1 MQEWFEDEAFWEKL
15 YPFMFP
21 KQKFNGVEQE
31 IGSVLDL
38 ADLQKG
44 DVLDLACGPGR
55 HATALA
61 KRGFRVTGVDLS
73 PFLLRQAKDLAR
85 KESVSIEWV
94 HEDMRSFL
102 RPETFD
108 LAISMFT
115 SFGYFDDRR
124 DDVRVLRNVYR
135 SLREGAAF
143 IMEMLG
149 KECLASGFEPTGSNE
164 LADGR
169 ILVQRREVADAWSRI
184 KNEWIVIEDGTATK
198 FQFEISIYSGQEL
211 KDRLYEVGFR
221 EVMVFGSLDRS
232 EYGPNARRLVAV
244 ARK

>member
-124 DDVRVLRNVYR
+124 DDFAAWICPLR
-135 SLREGAAF
+135 
-143 IMEMLG
+143 
-149 KECLASGFEPTGSNE
+149 C
-164 LADGR
+164 
-169 ILVQRREVADAWSRI
+169 VAP
-184 KNEWIVIEDGTATK
+184 
-198 FQFEISIYSGQEL
+198 IS
-211 KDRLYEVGFR
+211 
-221 EVMVFGSLDRS
+221 
-232 EYGPNARRLVAV
+232 
-244 ARK
+244 

>member
-124 DDVRVLRNVYR
+124 DDVRVLRNVYQ

-143 IMEMLG
+143 VMEMLG

-169 ILVQRREVADAWSRI
+169 ILVQRREVADSWSRF